1 VGRLTADA
9 LRLGC
14 LRDRPAVE
22 LDPADQELSPE
33 HVEPGRT
40 MGHES
45 LSRVVVL
52 NTRNFG
58 VRLSLVNNLSGN
70 HT

>member
-1 VGRLTADA
+1 
-9 LRLGC
+9 
-14 LRDRPAVE
+14 
-22 LDPADQELSPE
+22 
-33 HVEPGRT
+33 

-58 VRLSLVNNLSGN
+58 ARLSLVNNLSGN
-70 HT
+70 HS

>member
-1 VGRLTADA
+1 
-9 LRLGC
+9 
-14 LRDRPAVE
+14 
-22 LDPADQELSPE
+22 
-33 HVEPGRT
+33 

-58 VRLSLVNNLSGN
+58 ARLSLVNNLSGN
-70 HT
+70 HI